1 MMFDMRG
8 AMPDRQSLLSAL
20 WLTTSL
26 ALLASVLATPMRT
39 WGFTTVSSRS
49 DCLRRNFA
57 PPPGE
62 ATSRLSP
69 AMVSDAVLERNALL
83 YEEEEQDQADAPDD
97 PRVSFLI
104 PFSFPKAR
112 DLPLIAPGSI
122 FSLLPL
128 RC

>member
-1 MMFDMRG
+1 
-8 AMPDRQSLLSAL
+8 MPDRQSLVCML

-26 ALLASVLATPMRT
+26 GLLVSALGAPNRT
-39 WGFTTVSSRS
+39 SGFITVSSRP

-57 PPPGE
+57 LPPGE
-62 ATSRLSP
+62 SRSHLSP
-69 AMVSDAVLERNALL
+69 AMASDAILEMNALP
-83 YEEEEQDQADAPDD
+83 YEEEEQDRADASDD

-112 DLPLIAPGSI
+112 DLPLIAFRSI
-122 FSLLPL
+122 FSLRPL